1 LNAVYAWFAAID
13 DKQQSVMIGHAAPGA
28 RDMMNWN
35 DGVTSMWPSFQHVKC
50 KVTNS
55 KDATS
60 NLLCTFNES
69 APPGNQ
75 VDTFWT
81 VSMTRSASGR
91 WLITNYGQG

>member
-55 KDATS
+55 THATS